1 VDPFDFMA
9 AIGELVSGRTSRPGM
24 NEGAGRRATAR
35 TRMHDGIGR
44 RTMRYELRPGWRR
57 AALMLLRR
65 RSPALVMVF
74 VVVLGERYIRQD
86 EGKRGGG
93 GKHAQ
98 HG

>member
-1 VDPFDFMA
+1 
-9 AIGELVSGRTSRPGM
+9 
-24 NEGAGRRATAR
+24 
-35 TRMHDGIGR
+35 
-44 RTMRYELRPGWRR
+44 
-57 AALMLLRR
+57 LRR